1 MYFEIIDQNND
12 FLYHAFE
19 NAKDFRR
26 YWKDYNFHFIFQKK
40 FKNLWLN
47 VNSIYSRS
55 LNYQWGLDESNQGDD
70 WEWYI
75 PGNDINNFQFNFRI
89 IYFPF

>member
-1 MYFEIIDQNND
+1 MAQCKLHLF
-12 FLYHAFE
+12 
-19 NAKDFRR
+19 
-26 YWKDYNFHFIFQKK
+26 KK
-40 FKNLWLN
+40 SKL
-47 VNSIYSRS
+47 SM
-55 LNYQWGLDESNQGDD
+55 GLDESNQGDD